1 MRKKP
6 HKLQALI
13 ITSLIFALPLLG
25 LVNFSSVFK
34 IEMKGQD
41 AISIAMGQFVAQGQ
55 FIVPKLAP
63 EPILQKEK
71 KKEKKK
77 KRHKHHKKPIEIAK
91 NASKKLEEQIEEK
104 PTAMGGAQVANNAPT
119 QIGTMAF
126 GKTDNPFLREIKAAI
141 DKAARETYPHQA
153 IKMHL
158 TGKVWLEFVWRTN
171 NTLEAVRIMQSSG
184 YAILDDNVFKI
195 LARASKEFPPYKD
208 NIRIQIPIN
217 YTLK

>member
-1 MRKKP
+1 MKNSAKSARELKAF
-6 HKLQALI
+6 LL
-13 ITSLIFALPLLG
+13 TCLFFSPLL
-25 LVNFSSVFK
+25 LFFVSFSNIFK

-41 AISIAMGQFVAQGQ
+41 MISIAMGQFVAQGE
-55 FIVPKLAP
+55 FVAPKLTP
-63 EPILQKEK
+63 QPHFCK
-71 KKEKKK
+71 
-77 KRHKHHKKPIEIAK
+77 HCNHHKKKHKKRKKVEFAK
-91 NASKKLEEQIEEK
+91 NAKKQIEQEE
-104 PTAMGGAQVANNAPT
+104 AQQSSISGAQVTNNAPT
-119 QIGTMAF
+119 QIGTLAY

-171 NTLEAVRIMQSSG
+171 STLEAVRILQSSG